1 MTHGAN
7 FDTGVTLVGNGGT
20 HEENPNEG
28 VPMGMDSEG
37 IPNLVE
43 EDEVIFNDYVFS
55 NRLKVPKE
63 VKKKYKIRGN
73 KSLTFADA
81 ALQMAK
87 ESEERP
93 NDPISQAGLD
103 DSMTK
108 LMMSQEQIRERKGET
123 NKFAGG
129 GSTKNPYDLY
139 ESPAWTQDP
148 VRTVPTVDFN

>member
-1 MTHGAN
+1 MTHGAT
-7 FDTGVTLVGNGGT
+7 FDTGLTLIGNGGT
-20 HEENPNEG
+20 HSENPLEG
-28 VPMGMDSEG
+28 VPMGVDNEG
-37 IPNLVE
+37 TPNLVE
-43 EDEVIFNDYVFS
+43 EGEVIFNDYVFS

-103 DSMTK
+103 NSMTK
-108 LMMSQEQIRERKGET
+108 LMMSQE
-123 NKFAGG
+123 
-129 GSTKNPYDLY
+129 
-139 ESPAWTQDP
+139 
-148 VRTVPTVDFN
+148 